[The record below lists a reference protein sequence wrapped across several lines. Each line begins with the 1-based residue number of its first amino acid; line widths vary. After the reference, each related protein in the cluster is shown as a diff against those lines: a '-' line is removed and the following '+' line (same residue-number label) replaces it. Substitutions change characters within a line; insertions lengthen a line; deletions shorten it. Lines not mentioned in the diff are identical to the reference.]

1 MIGVATQGNNW
12 DKFDGGT
19 RFSKRKL
26 APQPGDSGYG
36 ILTSFSLVFFIII
49 SLIIILFPIYMQFH
63 IKPYLNIHLAPKA
76 TNP

>member
-36 ILTSFSLVFFIII
+36 ILTSFSLVFFRIIL
-49 SLIIILFPIYMQFH
+49 LIIILFLYSFLYCPN
-63 IKPYLNIHLAPKA
+63 K
-76 TNP
+76 TNGVGL

>member
-19 RFSKRKL
+19 RFSKRKP

-36 ILTSFSLVFFIII
+36 IPTSLSFMFF
-49 SLIIILFPIYMQFH
+49 
-63 IKPYLNIHLAPKA
+63 
-76 TNP
+76 